1 MNDAQLSRREFWIAG
16 GAGALLAGLAG
27 RASGQGAVREP
38 KFEFIFHLEADLE
51 PPQMIGATGKGTRVV
66 YVAKGGTIEG
76 PNLKGTVLPG
86 PVDWLMQRDDGV
98 AELDVRASIRT
109 DDGELVYTHY
119 KGLSHNKTED
129 GSRYFITTPRFE
141 TSAEKYSWLNN
152 IVAVGVGSN
161 PGPNKVAYD
170 VFKIS

>member
-27 RASGQGAVREP
+27 HGSVQGATREP
-38 KFEFIFHLEADLE
+38 KFEFIFHLEVDLE
-51 PPQMIGATGKGTRVV
+51 PPQIIGATGKGSRLV

-86 PVDWLMQRDDGV
+86 PVDWLIQRDDDV

-109 DDGELVYTHY
+109 DDGALIYTHY

-129 GSRYFITTPRFE
+129 GSRYFIITPRFE
-141 TSAEKYSWLNN
+141 TSAEKYAWMNN
-152 IVAVGVGSN
+152 IVAVGLGSN